1 MRVLLLTNKYPYP
14 GRDGSSIA
22 ILNMIRGLLSQD
34 MEVHLFA
41 LNASRVY
48 VHPTQFSFDEPGE
61 LYIKSM
67 RVNTEFTLWGI
78 LKSLFTRQSYHVSR
92 FYSRKFEERLIQIL
106 KDYPFDVVQLEGV
119 FMGVYLPA
127 IRRYSP
133 KSIVSLRAHNVEYK
147 IWNRWLEHN
156 KGIKHYYVKLQARRL
171 QKFEESICR
180 QVDCILPISEVDSRD
195 FTLMTKEPKKVY
207 TIHFGLKPGSMRQF
221 SNFKYGKKKIVYLA
235 SFDWLPNRQGLDWF
249 LKEVWPLVK
258 ALVSDAEFHVA
269 GRGLPPRYL
278 HYRGERLKFYGEIN
292 SPLEFLLGG
301 KITVIP
307 LLSGSGVRIKLLE
320 ALALGI
326 PVISTGIGAEGVNV
340 VNGEHLLIADNPRE
354 FAHAI
359 ALLLD
364 DEVLR
369 ITLSYNA
376 RKLIESQY
384 NLDSISLSLV
394 NFYRQ
399 VSENRIAY

>member
-1 MRVLLLTNKYPYP
+1 M
-14 GRDGSSIA
+14 
-22 ILNMIRGLLSQD
+22 
-34 MEVHLFA
+34 
-41 LNASRVY
+41 
-48 VHPTQFSFDEPGE
+48 
-61 LYIKSM
+61 
-67 RVNTEFTLWGI
+67 
-78 LKSLFTRQSYHVSR
+78 
-92 FYSRKFEERLIQIL
+92 
-106 KDYPFDVVQLEGV
+106 
-119 FMGVYLPA
+119 
-127 IRRYSP
+127 
-133 KSIVSLRAHNVEYK
+133 
-147 IWNRWLEHN
+147 
-156 KGIKHYYVKLQARRL
+156 
-171 QKFEESICR
+171 
-180 QVDCILPISEVDSRD
+180 
-195 FTLMTKEPKKVY
+195 
-207 TIHFGLKPGSMRQF
+207 
-221 SNFKYGKKKIVYLA
+221 
-235 SFDWLPNRQGLDWF
+235 
-249 LKEVWPLVK
+249 
-258 ALVSDAEFHVA
+258 
-269 GRGLPPRYL
+269 
-278 HYRGERLKFYGEIN
+278 
-292 SPLEFLLGG
+292 EFLLGG

-364 DEVLR
+364 DEELR